1 MTYHILVPDNVH
13 PRAVE
18 VLKAAG
24 DKITYAADGQI
35 TRDAL
40 LAAVPEAD
48 ALVIRSAHKI
58 DAEVLNAAPKLKII
72 ARAGVGVDNVDI
84 PRATELGIVV
94 VNTPDGNTIS
104 TAEHTFGLMLAL
116 ARNIP
121 QAHESMSA
129 GRWDRK
135 LYGGVELRR
144 KTLGLVGFGRIGRA
158 VAKRALAF
166 EMIVIAYDPF
176 ITADLAADLGVT
188 LVSLAELFQR
198 SDFISLHALLTPDN
212 REMINRDSL
221 ASMKRGVRII
231 DAARGALINEADLA
245 EALQSGQVAGAALD
259 VYAEEPPKPDNPLLR
274 LPNVVHTPHL
284 AASTEDA
291 QVTVSVDAAQLVVDA
306 LLQGDFRN
314 VVNPAVLD
322 KRRT

>member
-13 PRAVE
+13 ASAVE

-24 DKITYAADGQI
+24 DQISYAANGQI
-35 TRDAL
+35 TREAL
-40 LAAVPEAD
+40 LAAVPEAN

-58 DAEVLNAAPKLKII
+58 DAEVLNAAPKLRII

-84 PRATELGIVV
+84 PHATELGIVV

-116 ARNIP
+116 ARHIP
-121 QAHESMSA
+121 QAHESMNA
-129 GRWDRK
+129 GKWDRK
-135 LYGGVELRR
+135 SYSGVELRG
-144 KTLGLVGFGRIGRA
+144 KTLGIVGLGRIGRA

-166 EMIVIAYDPF
+166 EMHVIAFDPYLE
-176 ITADLAADLGVT
+176 ADVAADLGVT
-188 LVSLAELFQR
+188 LVSMDELFR
-198 SDFISLHALLTPDN
+198 SSDFISLHALLTPEN
-212 REMINRDSL
+212 REMINRESL
-221 ASMKRGVRII
+221 AKMKKGVRIV
-231 DAARGALINEADLA
+231 DAARGALVNEADLA

-259 VYAEEPPKPDNPLLR
+259 VYAEEPPSPDNPLLH

-291 QVTVSVDAAQLVVDA
+291 QITVSVDAAKLVVDA
-306 LLQGDFRN
+306 LLNGQLAN

-322 KRRT
+322 HRRK